1 MPLTIVGFSSAIYC
15 LTARSGC
22 LFLFLLGK
30 VVEDFG
36 LAVGLSAVN
45 HCQQGIERQQVCCI
59 ELTRHREGIL
69 ESKQIQET
77 WG

>member
-15 LTARSGC
+15 LEARSGC
-22 LFLFLLGK
+22 LFLLLLGK

-45 HCQQGIERQQVCCI
+45 HCQQGIKR
-59 ELTRHREGIL
+59 
-69 ESKQIQET
+69 
-77 WG
+77 